1 MTQYEKTLSK
11 VSPIFFKIIQ
21 YREYFNNNR
30 TLIDSY
36 LASAE
41 IHNVKYIYLP
51 EKIHFY
57 IEYIYTYPFKG
68 KISWHIVGLTTKGKT
83 FSYGAPL
90 DTIITSLIINNF
102 SFEEI
107 NYTSS
112 PFYKKLF
119 IAAVGRDMYETIRE
133 NIK

>member
-1 MTQYEKTLSK
+1 MTQYEKILSK
-11 VSPIFFKIIQ
+11 VSPIFFKRIQ

-57 IEYIYTYPFKG
+57 IKYIYTYRFKG
-68 KISWHIVGLTTKGKT
+68 KISWQIVELTTKGKT
-83 FSYGAPL
+83 FSYSAPL

-107 NYTSS
+107 NYTSR

-119 IAAVGRDMYETIRE
+119 IAAVGKDMYDTVRE

>member
-1 MTQYEKTLSK
+1 MKPYDKILSK
-11 VSPIFFKIIQ
+11 VSPTFFKRIQ

-41 IHNVKYIYLP
+41 LHNVKYIYLP
-51 EKIHFY
+51 EKIHFH

-68 KISWHIVGLTTKGKT
+68 KISWQIVVLTTKGKT
-83 FSYGAPL
+83 FSYNAPL
-90 DTIITSLIINNF
+90 DEIITSLIINNF
-102 SFEEI
+102 NFEEI

-119 IAAVGRDMYETIRE
+119 IAAVGKDIYETIRA